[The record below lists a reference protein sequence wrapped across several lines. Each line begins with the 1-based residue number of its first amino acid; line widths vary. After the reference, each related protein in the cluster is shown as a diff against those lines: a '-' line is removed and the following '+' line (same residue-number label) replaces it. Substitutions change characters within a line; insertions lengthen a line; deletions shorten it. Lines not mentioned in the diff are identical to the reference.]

1 MADYEIRQVWPDEAD
16 AVAALVNRAFKVESY
31 FKRGDRTTPDGVTA
45 MMRDG
50 LFLALALDHGG
61 ELVGSV
67 FVRPSRPQGYF
78 GMLAIDPQRQ
88 GQGLGRRLIDAAERH
103 LAHAGC
109 THAEI
114 HVVNLREELPPYY
127 ARLGYVTVGEVP
139 FPKPDELSQPCHLI
153 VMRKPL
159 TSPS

>member
-1 MADYEIRQVWPDEAD
+1 MTSEYEVRQIWPDEAD
-16 AVAALVNRAFKVESY
+16 AVAALVNRAFDVERF
-31 FKRGDRTTPDGVTA
+31 FKRGDRTTADGVMA
-45 MMRDG
+45 MMREG
-50 LFLALALDHGG
+50 LFLAIEDNNQ
-61 ELVGSV
+61 LVGSV
-67 FVRPSRPQGYF
+67 FVRPMRPQGYF
-78 GMLAIDPQRQ
+78 GMLAIAPERQ
-88 GQGLGRRLIDAAERH
+88 GQGLGRTLIDAAERH

-139 FPKPDELSQPCHLI
+139 FPKPDELSQACHLI

-159 TSPS
+159 ASPA